1 MLDTKLM
8 YSKADRITRE
18 ALIGNLLIDYGFL
31 SRDTI
36 GESRCSR
43 PIDLLCIGN
52 RKKQVLFTGAFHGM
66 EWITSLILLKFVD
79 ELCYSV
85 MKGQNMCGVRIGSF
99 LNQRGLAVA
108 PCINPDGVEIQI
120 NGASSAGSYE
130 DLVKKASGGNTST
143 WQSNA
148 AGVDINHNFS
158 ANWENLRKM
167 EIDNGIVSAS
177 PTRYGGEFPESEP
190 ESRTIASYCRT
201 GNITHAL
208 AFHSQ
213 GEEIYWNF
221 GDYKDSEAHKMAKI
235 MSHSSGYKI
244 GEPMGLASGGG
255 FKDWFVEKFRRP
267 AFTVE
272 VGSGKNPLPID
283 DFDGIYKKI
292 REMLVLAVVL

>member
-1 MLDTKLM
+1 MLDTKLI
-8 YSKADRITRE
+8 YRKADRTTRE

-52 RKKQVLFTGAFHGM
+52 RQKQVLFTGAFHGM
-66 EWITSLILLKFVD
+66 EWITSLLLLRFID
-79 ELCYSV
+79 ELCFSV
-85 MKGQNMCGVRIGSF
+85 MTGKSMCGVRIGSF
-99 LNQRGLAVA
+99 LNRRGLAVV

-120 NGASSAGSYE
+120 NGAASAGSYE
-130 DLVKKASGGNTST
+130 ALVKKASGGNTSS

-158 ANWENLRKM
+158 ANWEKLRKL
-167 EIDNGIVSAS
+167 EIDSGILSAA

-201 GNITHAL
+201 GHITHAL

-221 GDYKDSEAHKMAKI
+221 GDYRDSEAHKMAKI
-235 MSHSSGYKI
+235 MAYSSGYKI
-244 GEPMGLASGGG
+244 GEPTGLASGGG

-267 AFTVE
+267 AFTIE
-272 VGSGKNPLPID
+272 VGSGTNPLPIS
-283 DFDGIYKKI
+283 DFDGIYEKI